1 MVAAD
6 FEVGDLVWA
15 KMKNFPYWPAKI
27 VNPPSNTKST
37 PSKKAHHYVFF
48 FGSENYAWIS
58 DDNINHHSE
67 EMLQSISTKKK
78 SQLYKSA
85 IEKIIV
91 ESEKVPMKSKPP
103 VKEKG
108 ESEMLLG
115 SSPVLKS
122 EKKVSKSQRGKS
134 NKYES
139 AKKRYFAKVQKSS
152 QNQYFAKMH
161 KKVRKKYFT
170 DRIKS
175 SRSKE
180 NTSIELNGETLLGM
194 LSTFAGKTIQSTKKK
209 IGFLGLGKMGQRI
222 VKKLIESDH
231 NVTVWNRTL
240 DKCSE
245 FLKMGAHGALT
256 PASVIVECD
265 VTFCC
270 VSGPDAVKAIVFGP
284 DGVLVGLEGT
294 RGKGYVELTT
304 IDPVTSEEIAE
315 AIRHKGGTYL
325 ESPVT
330 ESKKQDKSESL
341 VVVCSGEYDLFTN
354 CESCFY
360 AFASDAYFLSGV
372 VGSGSNMNLL
382 TSMFMNTVYAAL
394 AESLALIRKLNLS
407 QDALLE
413 FLKHGPLNCC
423 LLQQK
428 GKAIASDDFF
438 IGSTFKYQQKDL
450 SLALSLG
457 DSCEQPM
464 PLTAA
469 ANELYKRP
477 IHLLYDPENGTS
489 SGKSTS
495 ED

>member
-6 FEVGDLVWA
+6 FEVDDLVWA
-15 KMKNFPYWPAKI
+15 KMKNYPFWPAKI

-58 DDNINHHSE
+58 DENIVHHSE
-67 EMLQSISTKKK
+67 EMLQSTSTKKK
-78 SQLYKSA
+78 STSYKSA
-85 IEKIIV
+85 IDKIIA
-91 ESEKVPMKSKPP
+91 ESEKVPMKSRPP
-103 VKEKG
+103 IKEKG
-108 ESEMLLG
+108 ESKMLTE
-115 SSPVLKS
+115 SSPVSSS
-122 EKKVSKSQRGKS
+122 ERKVSKSQRGKS
-134 NKYES
+134 KYES
-139 AKKRYFAKVQKSS
+139 AKKRYFVKVQKSS

-180 NTSIELNGETLLGM
+180 TSSIELNGETLLGM
-194 LSTFAGKTIQSTKKK
+194 LSTFAGKTIESTKKK

-240 DKCSE
+240 DKCTE
-245 FLKMGAHGALT
+245 FVKLGAHCALT
-256 PASVIVECD
+256 PSSVIAECD

-304 IDPVTSEEIAE
+304 IDPITSEEIAE

-360 AFASDAYFLSGV
+360 AFASDAYFLSGE

-423 LLQQK
+423 LLQHK
-428 GKAIASDDFF
+428 GKALASDDFF

-457 DSCEQPM
+457 DFCEQPM
-464 PLTAA
+464 PLTAS

-477 IHLLYDPENGTS
+477 IHLLYEPENGTS
-489 SGKSTS
+489 SGKSTA